1 MLNNYKYNI
10 FFKKKKIY
18 KNLNIKYKFLFKN
31 IFFFNKKKVKV
42 FSFYFNKFYKNF
54 IYLYKLNIE
63 NNIDFK
69 KKPIYPNKKIKIIF
83 YNVFKKNTILFYI
96 NKPEKN
102 LFFLENFNLNKLFE
116 NQLNLKIFFQFNK
129 IKFFLNQRLVKQP
142 IVTLNFNL
150 NSNFKSNNSNKIF
163 SNYLMLVKK
172 KKYNNF
178 FNKINYNLYNF
189 KKKKIFLDKNYLFLK
204 FLFKTVFKVLT

>member
-18 KNLNIKYKFLFKN
+18 KNLNIKYKLFFKN
-31 IFFFNKKKVKV
+31 IFFYHKKKIKKK
-42 FSFYFNKFYKNF
+42 SFFFKNFLKIFISFFKLNWEYKN
-54 IYLYKLNIE
+54 LE
-63 NNIDFK
+63 Q
-69 KKPIYPNKKIKIIF
+69 KPIFLKKKIKIIF
-83 YNVFKKNTILFYI
+83 YNLCKQNNILFYI

-129 IKFFLNQRLVKQP
+129 IKFFLNQRLIKQP
-142 IVTLNFNL
+142 IVVLNFNL
-150 NSNFKSNNSNKIF
+150 HSKFKSNNSNKIF
-163 SNYLMLVKK
+163 SNYLILLKK
-172 KKYNNF
+172 KKYSNF

-189 KKKKIFLDKNYLFLK
+189 KKKKFFLDKNYLFLK